1 MGSLFRALPH
11 LCLQLRHLQCSI
23 PSLSSHFSNSDCC
36 RKCCLL
42 PQASW
47 PPLCSR
53 LSPSVPRNL
62 RCPRQQPQS
71 LSQLSVLQVFSA
83 VDPCLSVHWNG
94 RDGARV
100 AAGTKFGSVTGSARS
115 ILVAERIALNFM
127 QRMGGIAT
135 ATAEMVELIQV
146 WAWVRRCAAW
156 RMLVAAH
163 TAAIE
168 INQHNVSLSGDVQ
181 PQVPVCQCVLSSSGA
196 ISPSMQAGGGCAAL
210 LCAAASRAQRHGRWL
225 APRLQT

>member
-11 LCLQLRHLQCSI
+11 LCLQLRHLQCMPSHLPCLLLQGASGMCI
-23 PSLSSHFSNSDCC
+23 PSLSTHFSNSDCC

-47 PPLCSR
+47 PPLCTQPISAQEHA
-53 LSPSVPRNL
+53 
-62 RCPRQQPQS
+62 PRQQPQS

-100 AAGTKFGSVTGSARS
+100 AAGTKFGTVTGSARS

-163 TAAIE
+163 TAAFE
-168 INQHNVSLSGDVQ
+168 INQ
-181 PQVPVCQCVLSSSGA
+181 
-196 ISPSMQAGGGCAAL
+196 
-210 LCAAASRAQRHGRWL
+210 QR
-225 APRLQT
+225 